1 MTIMYQGEEDKTFK
15 EISQKEF
22 LKIQKD
28 IENFN
33 KDKSWGYY
41 LLKVVKID
49 FNNNIIFIQEFD
61 YEC

>member
-1 MTIMYQGEEDKTFK
+1 MTIMYQKEGGKAFK

-28 IENFN
+28 IENLN
-33 KDKSWGYY
+33 KDRNWGYY
-41 LLKVVKID
+41 LLEVTKID
-49 FNNNIIFIQEFD
+49 FDNNIIFIQQFD